1 MMNRALP
8 ALNAG
13 VGRYAFSF
21 PYPYIS
27 RDQVSTLP
35 IVGGITATH
44 PKTVIVIPK
53 TVVVI
58 VVVIM
63 RGKRLS
69 VLPMILVKP
78 ILVKPIRV
86 KLKKTVPGKVINI
99 QENILA

>member
-8 ALNAG
+8 ARNAG

-27 RDQVSTLP
+27 RDLVSTLP

-58 VVVIM
+58 M
-63 RGKRLS
+63 RGKRVS
-69 VLPMILVKP
+69 VLPMILVKL
-78 ILVKPIRV
+78 ILV

>member
-1 MMNRALP
+1 MNRALP

-21 PYPYIS
+21 PYTYIS

-58 VVVIM
+58 M
-63 RGKRLS
+63 RGKRVS

-78 ILVKPIRV
+78 IPV